1 MLLQICCLKYEQTGG
16 QNCPQHDVN
25 FDSSDNCATQ
35 VSNYFG
41 AKTTCTEND
50 GRRDL
55 AILVDVSG
63 KTNRKTDVFEFVKKI
78 GQSID
83 LASVKLSL
91 TTFAN
96 SDEEVIFSAKFVSA
110 AEIDSSVDGLKWG
123 GDKV

>member
-1 MLLQICCLKYEQTGG
+1 M
-16 QNCPQHDVN
+16 
-25 FDSSDNCATQ
+25 
-35 VSNYFG
+35 
-41 AKTTCTEND
+41 
-50 GRRDL
+50 
-55 AILVDVSG
+55 SG
-63 KTNRKTDVFEFVKKI
+63 KTNRKTDVFEFVKRI